1 MNKKCRALIITFF
14 LLVADSATIYAQLQ
28 TALVVN
34 EKSGAKS
41 SFPLTNLS
49 KLTFNSGN
57 VIINKKDG
65 NINGFVMSNV
75 LYFDFSGT
83 TSLSQ
88 INSMTNNMV
97 LYPNPVRDMLQVRYE
112 SGSDE
117 NVQIRVFDIQGK
129 TIILENM
136 KTQTG
141 ANYINIPFDSFQRG
155 LYFCQLQNGLKS
167 EIAKFIKN

>member
-34 EKSGAKS
+34 EKSGTKS
-41 SFPLTNLS
+41 SFSLS
-49 KLTFNSGN
+49 NIYKLTFNSGN

-65 NINGFVMSNV
+65 NISGFALSNV
-75 LYFDFSGT
+75 QYLNFTNLTALNPVSNLE
-83 TSLSQ
+83 S
-88 INSMTNNMV
+88 SML
-97 LYPNPVRDMLQVRYE
+97 LYPNPVRETLQVRYE
-112 SGSDE
+112 STLDE
-117 NVQIRVFDIQGK
+117 NVQIRIFDIQGK
-129 TIILENM
+129 TIILQNM

-141 ANYINIPFDSFQRG
+141 TNYINIPFESFQRG
-155 LYFCQLQNGLKS
+155 LYFCQLQNGIKS

>member
-75 LYFDFSGT
+75 RYFDFSGT

-97 LYPNPVRDMLQVRYE
+97 LYPNPVREMLQVRYE

-117 NVQIRVFDIQGK
+117 NIQIRVFDIQGK

>member
-75 LYFDFSGT
+75 RYFDFSGT

-112 SGSDE
+112 STLDE
-117 NVQIRVFDIQGK
+117 NVQIRIFDIQGK
-129 TIILENM
+129 TIILQNM

-141 ANYINIPFDSFQRG
+141 TNYINIPFDSFQRG

>member
-1 MNKKCRALIITFF
+1 MK
-14 LLVADSATIYAQLQ
+14 
-28 TALVVN
+28 
-34 EKSGAKS
+34 KSGAKS

-75 LYFDFSGT
+75 RYFDFSGT

-97 LYPNPVRDMLQVRYE
+97 LYPNPVREMLQVRYE

-117 NVQIRVFDIQGK
+117 NIQIRVFDIQGK
-129 TIILENM
+129 TIIQEIM

-141 ANYINIPFDSFQRG
+141 TNYINIPFESFQRG

>member
-41 SFPLTNLS
+41 SLPLTNLS

-75 LYFDFSGT
+75 RYFDFSGT

>member
-75 LYFDFSGT
+75 RYFDFSGT